1 MLNGYYPLKASSL
14 VYFSLTIII
23 FFPSH
28 VYGVLTDNG
37 ICTNGNI
44 TIGNETLI
52 LNQTAA
58 DFIKNLTLDN
68 RIMAEMFCYY
78 MLNETVAR
86 Q

>member
-1 MLNGYYPLKASSL
+1 MPSGYYPLKAVTL
-14 VYFSLTIII
+14 VYFSLAIII
-23 FFPSH
+23 FFPAH
-28 VYGVLTDNG
+28 VYGVLTDKG

-58 DFIKNLTLDN
+58 EFIKNLTLDN
-68 RIMAEMFCYY
+68 RIMAEMFCHS

>member
-1 MLNGYYPLKASSL
+1 MLSVYYPLNASTLVCSSL
-14 VYFSLTIII
+14 AIII

-68 RIMAEMFCYY
+68 RIMAEMFCHS

-86 Q
+86 